1 MVFYQVFLLSP
12 FSFTETVRGCV
23 SLAKWK
29 SQGKTAE
36 VTVNSKEEK
45 NLDFCLDFGREFGLC
60 ASLKI
65 TSIRNSIIIII
76 FFYTVKLNVFELK
89 INILLSR
96 SCLMEEGD
104 MCTVCRA

>member
-1 MVFYQVFLLSP
+1 LDFLNHRERGIGFLSGFPP

-36 VTVNSKEEK
+36 VTVNSKEEQ
-45 NLDFCLDFGREFGLC
+45 NLEFCLAFDRELGLC
-60 ASLKI
+60 TSLKI

-76 FFYTVKLNVFELK
+76 FYSYSKVKY
-89 INILLSR
+89 
-96 SCLMEEGD
+96 C
-104 MCTVCRA
+104 